1 MMGTSHLEIPGMIF
15 IILGIAFMVFRGRI
29 SAGFNVLSEWIW
41 TSESAKRVQGF
52 NPKVT
57 MKPSMSVALGIA
69 LILFGVMM
77 LFVV

>member
-1 MMGTSHLEIPGMIF
+1 MMGASHLEIPGVIF
-15 IILGIAFMVFRGRI
+15 IILGLAFVVFRRSI
-29 SAGFNVLSEWIW
+29 SSGFNVLSEWIW

-52 NPKVT
+52 NPKVI

-69 LILFGVMM
+69 WILSGVMM